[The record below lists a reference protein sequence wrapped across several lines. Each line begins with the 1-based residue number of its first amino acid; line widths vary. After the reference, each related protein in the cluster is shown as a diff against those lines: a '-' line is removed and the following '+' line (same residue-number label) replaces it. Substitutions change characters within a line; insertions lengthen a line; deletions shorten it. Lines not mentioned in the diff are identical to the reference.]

1 MLRSINYNVQ
11 NMTEEQFVNY
21 INCVL
26 EYEQLFE
33 REMERNLED
42 LADIHNISKEEI
54 KRSQNKYFNNSN
66 SHKLLGREEVLKAKI
81 PKWLT
86 TNQALN
92 IKHEM
97 EEIAFYQQSSLIEL
111 LKRKA
116 IETSNT

>member
-1 MLRSINYNVQ
+1 MLRSINHNMQ
-11 NMTEEQFVNY
+11 NMSEEQCLNY

-26 EYEQLFE
+26 DYETLFE

-42 LADIHNISKEEI
+42 LADIHGISKEEI

-66 SHKLLGREEVLKAKI
+66 SHKLLGRDEVLQAKV

-86 TNQALN
+86 TSQALN

-97 EEIAFYQQSSLIEL
+97 EEFAFYQQSSLIEL
-111 LKRKA
+111 LKNKV
-116 IETSNT
+116 IEASHP